1 MSFDNEA
8 FEDALFELSQNS
20 RPIITT
26 LTEIAKENIE
36 FADQIVLAIEARIH
50 NVKIKISNV
59 AGQTK

>member
-8 FEDALFELSQNS
+8 FEDALSELSQNS